1 MNRIKL
7 SDLVDLFDES
17 ECSYSVYEFS
27 GHYMNLLAR
36 YSDDEKCVSV
46 ARVIEVLS
54 NDLYEFDDDEEV
66 AYQNKFIENVT
77 DKLFELYPD
86 VFKEIFSDKY
96 PMLDYYGLSSDNF
109 EILE

>member
-7 SDLVDLFDES
+7 SELVDLFDEF
-17 ECSYSVYEFS
+17 ECDGSVYEFS

-36 YSDDEKCVSV
+36 YSDDEKCVSI
-46 ARVIEVLS
+46 ARVIEILAG
-54 NDLYEFDDDEEV
+54 DLYEFDGDEEV

-77 DKLFELYPD
+77 DKLFELYPE
-86 VFKEIFSDKY
+86 VSDELFANKY

-109 EILE
+109 EILD